1 MNLFLTIFFYRTDQ
15 SRSIK
20 IKSGLF
26 ITFNKKKTYWFDR
39 INHTDY
45 TMFILLTITTFMLK
59 IFRSSL
65 RDGTEEKSIKEGG
78 FKTAITNDSFEL

>member
-1 MNLFLTIFFYRTDQ
+1 
-15 SRSIK
+15 
-20 IKSGLF
+20 
-26 ITFNKKKTYWFDR
+26 
-39 INHTDY
+39 
-45 TMFILLTITTFMLK
+45 MLK